1 MLRLVGKGGDRCCLG
16 RIGCVPFA
24 LMAIV
29 FVFHLVSFRCINYL
43 VGCRHGKFE
52 MLLLDVCD
60 RLLLLIHVDST
71 YEVRYNGIR
80 VHLSLQNDSASLIGT
95 YSKSRFD
102 GLPIDLSMRDD
113 SVGQRGFYSVLDFPV
128 LWEHMSVYFY
138 SWRTGAIVY
147 RDVDSLYNGEGSLF
161 FTITDTTIFV
171 GLDDGYIDSLLIY
184 FYKSYI
190 SNLSVFRLDTS
201 CSVRVQVDG
210 IVCRRCI
217 PHFPCFGVRCS
228 VYFEEACA
236 RINLNGEKIFR
247 LRCRYIF

>member
-1 MLRLVGKGGDRCCLG
+1 MLHLVGKGGIRCCLG
-16 RIGCVPFA
+16 RISCVPIS
-24 LMAIV
+24 LMSIA
-29 FVFHLVSFRCINYL
+29 FVFYLVGFRCIKYL
-43 VGCRHGKFE
+43 LDCRRGKFE

-71 YEVRYNGIR
+71 YEVRYNGIH
-80 VHLSLQNDSASLIGT
+80 VHLSLRNDSASLIGT

-102 GLPIDLSMRDD
+102 GFPFDLSMRDD
-113 SVGQRGFYSVLDFPV
+113 SVRQRGFYAVLDFPV

-147 RDVDSLYNGEGSLF
+147 RDVDTLHNSEESLV
-161 FTITDTTIFV
+161 FTITDTTILV
-171 GLDDGYIDSLLIY
+171 DLGNGYIDSLFIY

-190 SNLSVFRLDTS
+190 NNLSVFRMDTS

-210 IVCRRCI
+210 IVCRRYM

-228 VYFEEACA
+228 VYFEEICA
-236 RINLNGEKIFR
+236 RINSGRKKIFR
-247 LRCRYIF
+247 FKCMYIF